1 MSEDI
6 EKEGKQVPSIRKSEE
21 AVGNTS
27 AERISRT
34 NTGVEMDSEEERE
47 VAGGEEEK

>member
-21 AVGNTS
+21 TAVISG
-27 AERISRT
+27 ERTSRT
-34 NTGVEMDSEEERE
+34 NKGVEKNSEEERE
-47 VAGGEEEK
+47 LAGEDEEK